1 MLLTIDADGPLV
13 AELERVRADGFA
25 VDREEFDSNFC
36 CIAAPIFDERGRF
49 AAVLGLSVT
58 ANVFDAEYEQLAET
72 VMDVA
77 SAATVPASSSPHNGA
92 ARNGRAAAARKSA
105 SHAGRSRIS
114 TVSRVAS

>member
-1 MLLTIDADGPLV
+1 V

-25 VDREEFDSNFC
+25 FDREEFDANFC
-36 CIAAPIFDERGRF
+36 CIAAPIFDDRGRF

-58 ANVFDAEYEQLAET
+58 ANVFDAECEHLAEI
-72 VMDVA
+72 VVDVA
-77 SAATVPASSSPHNGA
+77 QGATVAASSSPRHGAVRNGA
-92 ARNGRAAAARKSA
+92 SRAAAARNSA